1 MVSFNPSVIHT
12 KVGIQSFSFHLATIH
27 FFLEKEGFYMTFV
40 VVKKGRLYIQRT
52 ADNFIANDNFLVI
65 INSKS
70 NLIKK
75 ERQRNETY

>member
-1 MVSFNPSVIHT
+1 LLVLSLCHSHESGNLI
-12 KVGIQSFSFHLATIH
+12 
-27 FFLEKEGFYMTFV
+27 FFLEKEGFYKAFV
-40 VVKKGRLYIQRT
+40 VVQKGRLYIQRT

-65 INSKS
+65 IISKS

>member
-1 MVSFNPSVIHT
+1 
-12 KVGIQSFSFHLATIH
+12 
-27 FFLEKEGFYMTFV
+27 MTFV
-40 VVKKGRLYIQRT
+40 VVQKGRLYIQRT